1 MLCIDFW
8 VFLNLF
14 LGIFSSPHA
23 HTLEEKEKEMEE
35 SEFFCSLLLCLF
47 FDDLLLVLL
56 VSNRSIEGVT
66 AIIGF
71 E

>member
-1 MLCIDFW
+1 MLCIDFC

-23 HTLEEKEKEMEE
+23 HTLEEKEKKWRKVNL
-35 SEFFCSLLLCLF
+35 FCSLLLCLF
-47 FDDLLLVLL
+47 FDDLLLVLN